1 MANASPRALRV
12 GRRNISRM
20 QNKRHQDGLDSAVPE
35 QDLAAARWDETPE
48 LRLLESDSILDRVTS
63 DSSEGRMA

>member
-1 MANASPRALRV
+1 
-12 GRRNISRM
+12 M

-35 QDLAAARWDETPE
+35 QDLAAAKCDETPE
-48 LRLLESDSILDRVTS
+48 LRLLESDSILDRMTS